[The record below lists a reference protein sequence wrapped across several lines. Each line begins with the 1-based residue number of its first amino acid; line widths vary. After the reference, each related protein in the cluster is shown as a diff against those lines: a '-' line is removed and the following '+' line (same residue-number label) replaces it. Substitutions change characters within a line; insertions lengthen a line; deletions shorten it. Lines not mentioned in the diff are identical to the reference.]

1 MRRYM
6 WGVMA
11 VGVLALA
18 LGMTVPALAQDSQPQ
33 TGDSNLTMYTDYPSQ
48 VIGVGD
54 SPTLTLSL
62 QASTTPEI
70 IGLELKNVPQG
81 WDVSLRGGGRVI
93 ESVYVQTTQV
103 TTVQLRI
110 APPADV
116 TPGDYSFD
124 VVAHGKT
131 GDVTLPITLTVQQ
144 KAPASLSFQVDLPTL
159 RGKPSTTFRYSV
171 TLKNDGSDDQTVNLT
186 AQGPSS
192 FQVGFSYSGQDVS
205 SLPVEAGT
213 SKLLSVTVTPL
224 DNAIPAGQYTIT
236 LTAEGSEAQATTDLS
251 AEIVG
256 QSDISL
262 TTSDGRLSGQ
272 AQAGKDTTFQL
283 IVQNNGS
290 AAAHSI
296 KLTATQPSGWTVTF
310 DTDTIDTL
318 DAGSQVTVTA
328 TVHPADKAL
337 AGDYVI
343 TYRAQPQDGST
354 QSVDYRVTV
363 TTSTLW
369 GVIGI
374 ALIAV
379 AVVVV
384 GLVVMRFGRR

>member
-18 LGMTVPALAQDSQPQ
+18 LGMTVPALAQDNQPQ
-33 TGDSNLTMYTDYPSQ
+33 TGDSNLIMYTDYPSQ

-62 QASTTPEI
+62 QARTTPEI
-70 IGLELKNVPQG
+70 VGLELKNVPQG

-93 ESVYVQTTQV
+93 ESAYVQTTQV

-116 TPGDYSFD
+116 TPGDYTFD
-124 VVAHGKT
+124 VVAHGTT
-131 GDVTLPITLTVQQ
+131 GDVTLPITLTIQQ

-159 RGKPSTTFRYSV
+159 RGNPSTTFRYSV
-171 TLKNDGSDDQTVNLT
+171 TLRNDGSDDQTVNLT
-186 AQGPSS
+186 AQAPSS

-205 SLPVEAGT
+205 SLPVEAGA

-236 LTAEGSEAQATTDLS
+236 ITAQGSEAQATTDLS

-272 AQAGKDTTFQL
+272 AVAGKDTPFQL

-290 AAAHSI
+290 AAAHNI
-296 KLTATQPSGWTVTF
+296 KLTATQPNGWTVTF

-318 DAGSQVTVTA
+318 DAGTQVTVTA
-328 TVHPADKAL
+328 TVHPADRAL
-337 AGDYVI
+337 AGDYVV
-343 TYRAQPQDGST
+343 TFRAQPQDGST

-369 GVIGI
+369 GVVGI

>member
-18 LGMTVPALAQDSQPQ
+18 LGMTVPALAQDNQPQ
-33 TGDSNLTMYTDYPSQ
+33 TGDSNLIMYTDYPSQ

-62 QASTTPEI
+62 QARTTPEI
-70 IGLELKNVPQG
+70 VGLELKNVPQG

-93 ESVYVQTTQV
+93 ESAYVQTTQV

-116 TPGDYSFD
+116 TPGDYTFD
-124 VVAHGKT
+124 VVAHGTT
-131 GDVTLPITLTVQQ
+131 GDVTLPITLTIQQ

-159 RGKPSTTFRYSV
+159 RGNPSTTFRYSV
-171 TLKNDGSDDQTVNLT
+171 TLRNDGSDDQTVNLT
-186 AQGPSS
+186 AQAPSS

-205 SLPVEAGT
+205 SLPVEAGA

-236 LTAEGSEAQATTDLS
+236 ITAQGSEAQATTDLS

-256 QSDISL
+256 
-262 TTSDGRLSGQ
+262 
-272 AQAGKDTTFQL
+272 KDTPFQL

-290 AAAHSI
+290 AAAHNI
-296 KLTATQPSGWTVTF
+296 KLTATQPNGWTVTF

-318 DAGSQVTVTA
+318 DAGTQVTVTA
-328 TVHPADKAL
+328 TVHPADRAL
-337 AGDYVI
+337 AGDYVV
-343 TYRAQPQDGST
+343 TFRAQPQDGST

-369 GVIGI
+369 GVVGI